1 MSAAVPSTV
10 ELLAGSRQLDMTAEG
25 ARYAVYHRPATGPE
39 PAQPPAVLLHGVPE
53 TSACWRALMPAL
65 ARDRDVF
72 AVDLKG
78 LGESQVEG
86 PYDVPT
92 LLDELADLLAQLGGG
107 DRVDL
112 VGHDW
117 GGSLAASLGA
127 RLPGRIRRLAV
138 ISAPYRKVSYTHAPH
153 VPFFALPLLP
163 EAAFRVRGGAFVD
176 DLFRLAWRQGSVR
189 EDVRAHYREAY
200 SDPERVEAMLGYY
213 RASVRHRVTAGAGK
227 AGRTV
232 LHAPSAIAGAV
243 TSRGE
248 MFKAAT
254 AGKANAEP
262 RIHCERHLVVWG
274 AEDPVMPISVG
285 EAVCREMRDPF
296 TMITLPKVGH
306 WPHEELPDYVVG
318 AVADFLRQS

>member
-1 MSAAVPSTV
+1 MSAAGPTTT
-10 ELLAGSRQLDMTAEG
+10 ELLAGATRLDVIAEG
-25 ARYAVYHRPATGPE
+25 ARYAVYHRPATGAD
-39 PAQPPAVLLHGVPE
+39 PAAPPAVLLHGVPE
-53 TSACWRALMPAL
+53 TSAGWRALMPAL
-65 ARDRDVF
+65 ARDRDVY

-92 LLDELADLLAQLGGG
+92 LLAELTDLIAQVGGG
-107 DRVDL
+107 DRVDV

-127 RLPGRIRRLAV
+127 RLPETIRRLVV
-138 ISAPYRKVSYTHAPH
+138 IAAADRKVSYTHAPH
-153 VPFFALPLLP
+153 MPFFALPLLP
-163 EAAFRVRGGAFVD
+163 EAAFSVRGGAFVD
-176 DLFRLAWRQGSVR
+176 DLFRLAWRKGSLR
-189 EDVRAHYREAY
+189 DDVKAHYRAAY
-200 SDPERVEAMLGYY
+200 SQTDRVEAMLGYY
-213 RASVRHRVTAGAGK
+213 RSSVRHRVASGAGK
-227 AGRTV
+227 AGRGV
-232 LHAPSAIAGAV
+232 IKAPSALAGAV
-243 TSRGE
+243 ASRGD

-274 AEDPVMPISVG
+274 ADDPVMPISVG

-306 WPHEELPDYVVG
+306 WPLEELPDYVVG
-318 AVADFLRQS
+318 AVADFLRET

>member
-1 MSAAVPSTV
+1 MSAAEPSAA
-10 ELLAGSRQLDMTAEG
+10 ELLVGSRRLDVTAEG
-25 ARYAVYHRPATGPE
+25 ARYAVYHRAATDPE
-39 PAQPPAVLLHGVPE
+39 SGAPPVVLLHGIPE
-53 TSACWRALMPAL
+53 TSACWRTLMPAL

-92 LLDELADLLAQLGGG
+92 LLAELTDVLAQLGGG

-127 RLPGRIRRLAV
+127 QLPEVIRRLVV
-138 ISAPYRKVSYTHAPH
+138 IAAPYRKVSYTHAPH
-153 VPFFALPLLP
+153 MPFFALPLLP
-163 EAAFRVRGGAFVD
+163 EAAFQVRGGAFVD
-176 DLFRLAWRQGSVR
+176 DLFRLAWRQGSLR
-189 EDVRAHYREAY
+189 DDVKAHYRAAY
-200 SDPERVEAMLGYY
+200 SDPDRVEAMLGYY
-213 RASVRHRVTAGAGK
+213 RATVRHRVASGAGK

-232 LHAPSAIAGAV
+232 LHAPSKLAGAV
-243 TSRGE
+243 SSRGD

-254 AGKANAEP
+254 AGKVNEEP

-274 AEDPVMPISVG
+274 AADPVMPISVG

-306 WPHEELPDYVVG
+306 WPLEERPDYVVG
-318 AVADFLRQS
+318 AVADCLREG